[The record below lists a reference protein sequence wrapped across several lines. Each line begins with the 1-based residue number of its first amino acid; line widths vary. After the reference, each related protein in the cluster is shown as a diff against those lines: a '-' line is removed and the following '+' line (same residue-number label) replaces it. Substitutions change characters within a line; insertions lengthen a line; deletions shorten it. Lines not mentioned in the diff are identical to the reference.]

1 MAGPLPLRA
10 ALKWG
15 ALVAAAN
22 WPVVIVDFAIES
34 LYKLALTVP
43 VIGGA
48 LMVAAILGADLQTVL
63 GEGLRPTAEL
73 VIGSLATAPV
83 ALLAFLIALSLVA
96 FGGEIV
102 MLVVKS
108 GTLAVLV
115 TGERRAIILQ
125 NAPLDL
131 ERLREINA
139 YSLATVY
146 DACRRFARRS
156 VTLSVWLGVAYFVVG
171 GGYVAVISYG
181 FDLAVR
187 TTSTGAWP
195 ILVIVS
201 TTVAFVAITSVNLAY
216 DLLRV
221 IVVTDDCDLPEAVR
235 RLRRFL
241 SYEFRAVIGIFG
253 IISGIFML
261 AVVGSVLAAAGLA
274 LVAWVPYIGF
284 IFVPLQMVAWII
296 RGLVFQYVGLA
307 ALSAYQTQYR
317 RFAQRDSSVRA
328 IDPAATLRA

>member
-22 WPVVIVDFAIES
+22 WPVVIVDFLIES
-34 LYKLALTVP
+34 LYKLALAVP

-48 LMVAAILGADLQTVL
+48 LMVAAIVGTDLQVVL
-63 GEGLRPTAEL
+63 GEGLRPTADV
-73 VIGSLATAPV
+73 VIGSLVTAPV
-83 ALLAFLIALSLVA
+83 ALLAFLGALSVVA
-96 FGGEIV
+96 FGGESV
-102 MLVVKS
+102 MFVVKS

-115 TGERRAIILQ
+115 AGERRAAALQ
-125 NAPLDL
+125 GVPFDL
-131 ERLREINA
+131 GRMREMSA
-139 YSLATVY
+139 YSFIAMY
-146 DACRRFARRS
+146 EACRRFARRAL
-156 VTLSVWLGVAYFVVG
+156 TLSIWLGAAYFVVG
-171 GGYVAVISYG
+171 GSYLAVISYG
-181 FDLAVR
+181 FELAVR

-195 ILVIVS
+195 ILVLVS
-201 TTVAFVAITSVNLAY
+201 TTVAFVAITAVNLSY

-221 IVVTDDCDLPEAVR
+221 IIVTDDCSLSEAVR

-241 SYEFRAVIGIFG
+241 SHEFREVIGIFG
-253 IISGIFML
+253 IISGVFMV
-261 AVVGSVLAAAGLA
+261 AVAGSVLAAAGLA

-284 IFVPLQMVAWII
+284 IFVPLQMVAWIV

-317 RFAQRDSSVRA
+317 RFSLRDSSVRA
-328 IDPAATLRA
+328 IDPAATAPA